1 MGYSI
6 EYNRMVFYKNDN
18 GDNNYYLF
26 VQEGDSNYW
35 DSDGRLVKNWYFI
48 AKGYQYRIMQKV
60 CQRAGF
66 CEGGL
71 LQKARS
77 CNGGVWIKPETYIA
91 LHREA
96 IKNAKPLESIM
107 SFFVITCIVKLLKE
121 EYESKYQAIL
131 TEHDKYTKSEL
142 LNAIKQYDNWHQY
155 SDGEFNVYKKYM
167 ETPDDFDYFTSLP
180 ESEHYYV
187 KFKVSDNY
195 YF

>member
-6 EYNRMVFYKNDN
+6 EYNRMAFYKNDN
-18 GDNNYYLF
+18 GDNSYYLF

-35 DSDGRLVKNWYFI
+35 DSEGILVKNWFFI
-48 AKGYQYRIMQKV
+48 AKGYQYRIMQKI

-77 CNGGVWIKPETYIA
+77 FNGGVWIKPETYIA
-91 LHREA
+91 LHREE
-96 IKNAKPLESIM
+96 IKNAKPLESILN
-107 SFFVITCIVKLLKE
+107 FFRIDCTIKLLKE

-131 TEHDKYTKSEL
+131 TGHEKYVKSEL
-142 LNAIKQYDNWHQY
+142 LDVIKQHDNLYQYD
-155 SDGEFNVYKKYM
+155 DGEFNVYEKYM
-167 ETPDDFDYFTSLP
+167 KTPDDFDYFTSLP

-187 KFKVSDNY
+187 KFKVFDNF

>member
-1 MGYSI
+1 MA
-6 EYNRMVFYKNDN
+6 FYKNDN

-35 DSDGRLVKNWYFI
+35 ESDGRLVKNWYFI
-48 AKGYQYRIMQKV
+48 AKGYQYRIMQKI

-71 LQKARS
+71 LQKAKGY
-77 CNGGVWIKPETYIA
+77 NGGVWIKPETYIA

-96 IKNAKPLESIM
+96 IKDAKPLESIM
-107 SFFVITCIVKLLKE
+107 SFFRITCIIKFLKE

-142 LNAIKQYDNWHQY
+142 LNAIRQYDNWNQY
-155 SDGEFNVYKKYM
+155 SDNEFDVYKKYVK
-167 ETPDDFDYFTSLP
+167 TPDDFDYFASLP
-180 ESEHYYV
+180 ESEHYCV
-187 KFKVSDNY
+187 KFKVFDNY
-195 YF
+195 DF

>member
-1 MGYSI
+1 MA
-6 EYNRMVFYKNDN
+6 FYKNDN

>member
-6 EYNRMVFYKNDN
+6 EYNRMAFYKNDN
-18 GDNNYYLF
+18 GDNSYYLF

-35 DSDGRLVKNWYFI
+35 DSEGILVKNWFFI
-48 AKGYQYRIMQKV
+48 AKGYQYRIMQKI

-77 CNGGVWIKPETYIA
+77 FNGGVWIKPETYIA
-91 LHREA
+91 LHREE
-96 IKNAKPLESIM
+96 IKNAKPLESILN
-107 SFFVITCIVKLLKE
+107 FFRIDCTIKLLKE

-131 TEHDKYTKSEL
+131 TGHEKYVKSEL
-142 LNAIKQYDNWHQY
+142 LDAIKQHDNWYQY
-155 SDGEFNVYKKYM
+155 NDGEFNVYKKYIK
-167 ETPDDFDYFTSLP
+167 TPDDFDYFASLP

-187 KFKVSDNY
+187 GFKVFEN
-195 YF
+195 